1 MTAKYLVGA
10 SAAVVLSLGVSAAFA
25 ADAVVSQEYVPAP
38 AAAVYDWSGPYLG
51 VQLGYGAGEASADFG
66 PARLSLDADGFVAGG
81 YAGWN
86 FQHGNFVYGLETD
99 FNYSDVKKKGN
110 ILGVDGEFGFDWYG
124 STRARVGLAV
134 DRFLPFATAGVAY
147 AKAYAKEVGDPK
159 ETETYV
165 GWTAG
170 AGLEYA
176 FTDNLIGRAEYR
188 YHDFGSKDWGGGA
201 DTKTKLHTFTVGA
214 AYKF

>member
-1 MTAKYLVGA
+1 MTAKYLFGA
-10 SAAVVLSLGVSAAFA
+10 SAAVVLSLGVSTAFA
-25 ADAVVSQEYVPAP
+25 ADAVVSQEYAP
-38 AAAVYDWSGPYLG
+38 VAPAAVYDWSGPYLG
-51 VQLGYGAGEASADFG
+51 VQLGYGAGEASSDFG
-66 PARLSLDADGFVAGG
+66 PGRVSIDADGFVAGG

-147 AKAYAKEVGDPK
+147 AKAYAKEAGDPK

-176 FTDNLIGRAEYR
+176 FTDNLVGRAEYR
-188 YHDFGSKDWGGGA
+188 YYDFGSKDWGGGS
-201 DTKTKLHTFTVGA
+201 DVKTKLHTGTVGV

>member
-1 MTAKYLVGA
+1 MNMKYLISV
-10 SAAVVLSLGVSAAFA
+10 SAAAALSLAASSAFA
-25 ADAVVSQEYVPAP
+25 ADAVVAQDYAPAP
-38 AAAVYDWSGPYLG
+38 AAAVYDWSGPYIG
-51 VQLGYGAGEASADFG
+51 VQLGYGAGEAYFDVG
-66 PARLSLDADGFVAGG
+66 PGHEGVDLDGFVAGA

-86 FQHGNFVYGLETD
+86 FQNGNFVYGLETD
-99 FNYSDVKKKGN
+99 FNYSNVKQSG
-110 ILGVDGEFGFDWYG
+110 LGGEGGFDWYG
-124 STRARVGLAV
+124 STRARVGLTV

-147 AKAYAKEVGDPK
+147 SKVYIKEAGDPK
-159 ETETYV
+159 ESRTYV

-188 YHDFGSKDWGGGA
+188 YYDFGSKNWGGE
-201 DTKTKLHTFTVGA
+201 DLKTKLHTGTVGI

>member
-1 MTAKYLVGA
+1 MTAKYLFGA
-10 SAAVVLSLGVSAAFA
+10 SAAVVPSLGVSAAFA
-25 ADAVVSQEYVPAP
+25 ADAVVSQEYAP
-38 AAAVYDWSGPYLG
+38 VAPAAVYDWSGPYLG
-51 VQLGYGAGEASADFG
+51 VQLGYGAGRASSNIVG
-66 PARLSLDADGFVAGG
+66 PIDLSVNVDGFVAGG

-86 FQHGNFVYGLETD
+86 FQNGNFVYGLETD
-99 FNYSDVKKKGN
+99 FNYSDVNKSEAGN
-110 ILGVDGEFGFDWYG
+110 EVGFDWYG

-147 AKAYAKEVGDPK
+147 SKAYYKEAGDGK
-159 ETETYV
+159 VSKTYV

-176 FTDNLIGRAEYR
+176 FTDNLVGRAEYR
-188 YHDFGSKDWGGGA
+188 YYDFGSKDWGGA
-201 DTKTKLHTFTVGA
+201 DVKTKLHTGTVGV

>member
-1 MTAKYLVGA
+1 MMANYLLGA
-10 SAAVVLSLGVSAAFA
+10 SAAVALALGASPAFA
-25 ADAVVSQEYVPAP
+25 ADVIVAQEYAP
-38 AAAVYDWSGPYLG
+38 VAPAAVYDWSGPYLG
-51 VQLGYGAGEASADFG
+51 VQLGYGAGEASSDIGG
-66 PARLSLDADGFVAGG
+66 PRLVLDADGFVAGG

-86 FQHGNFVYGLETD
+86 FQNGNFVYGLETD
-99 FNYSDVKKKGN
+99 FNYSDVKGN
-110 ILGVDGEFGFDWYG
+110 VDAFLGPAEYGFDWYG

-147 AKAYAKEVGDPK
+147 TKAYGKDGGIKEAD
-159 ETETYV
+159 TYV

-188 YHDFGSKDWGGGA
+188 YHDFGSKN
-201 DTKTKLHTFTVGA
+201 DTKVKLHTVTVGV